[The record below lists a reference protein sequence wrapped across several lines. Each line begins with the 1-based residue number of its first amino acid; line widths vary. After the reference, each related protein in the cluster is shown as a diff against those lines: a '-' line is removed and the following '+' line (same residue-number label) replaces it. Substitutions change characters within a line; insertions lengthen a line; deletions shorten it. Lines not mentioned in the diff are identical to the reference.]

1 MTDRSPVLST
11 EPATLRRSP
20 AATPAASPAAVFGGA
35 REFRFERHHFDLIA
49 GLLYQLAGIALA
61 PHKAEMVYARLARR
75 LRELRLP
82 DFDAYCALLQSDEV
96 ADEIGFLVNALTTN
110 LTSFYRESHHF
121 DFLASTVLPEV
132 RDLNAGRPKP
142 RLRLW
147 SAGCSSGPEPYT
159 MAMVL
164 VSTMGADLRRWDARI
179 LATDIDTHMVDT
191 ARRGIYPLSGATGIP
206 PQVRQRFTQDVRLDG
221 EPAVAMGEE
230 LKRLVTVKPLN
241 LLEHWPM
248 SGPFDAIFCR
258 NVLIYFDRRGR
269 MQVIENFAR
278 MLRPGG
284 YLFLGH
290 SESLYG
296 VSNLFRQAGPTI
308 YRRD

>member
-1 MTDRSPVLST
+1 MTERPPALST
-11 EPATLRRSP
+11 DTATLRRP
-20 AATPAASPAAVFGGA
+20 PAAVSGGA
-35 REFRFERHHFDLIA
+35 REFHFERHHFDLIA
-49 GLLYQLAGIALA
+49 ALLYQLAGIALA

-82 DFDAYCALLQSDEV
+82 DFDAYCALLQSDDV

-132 RDLNAGRPKP
+132 RMLNAGQPKP

-206 PQVRQRFTQDVRLDG
+206 PSIRLRFTTDTRLDG